1 MNKGIYFAA
10 FTALLWGFLAIALK
24 VSLNDLPP
32 ISVTWFRFTIAFIA
46 LGTYYMLFD
55 RPKLRI
61 VAKPPLYAIIAAIC
75 LGFNYIGFI
84 AGINLT
90 SPSIGQVF
98 IQMGPVLL
106 AVSGFVIF
114 REQIH
119 IRQAIGLAIV
129 VVGLIIFYNEQIIKL
144 SGGLRELKMGVLL
157 VLFGALAW
165 TGYAIFQKMAVRKF
179 DPMQLNLVLFG
190 LPAFLLTP
198 FVSFDRFVLLNT
210 GDWLLLIFLGLNTLG
225 AYGSLSYALK
235 YLEAN
240 KISVIITLNPM
251 ITFVVMAVLSKKQVS
266 WIQAETFTALTIIG
280 ALTVLSG
287 VVLTVI
293 RKKQAT
299 PPKITKTGSL

>member
-1 MNKGIYFAA
+1 MNKGIYFAS

-32 ISVTWFRFTIAFIA
+32 ISVTWFRFTIAFIT
-46 LGTYYMLFD
+46 LGSYYLLFD
-55 RPKLRI
+55 RPKLGI
-61 VAKPPLYAIIAAIC
+61 LVKPPLYAIIAAIC

-119 IRQAIGLAIV
+119 IRQAIGLAV
-129 VVGLIIFYNEQIIKL
+129 VVIGLVIFYNEQIIKL
-144 SGGLRELKMGVLL
+144 AGGLTELKIGVLL
-157 VLFGALAW
+157 ILFGALAW
-165 TGYAIFQKMAVRKF
+165 TCYAIFQKMAVKKF

-190 LPAFLLTP
+190 LPALLLTP
-198 FVSFDRFVLLNT
+198 FVAFEKFVLLTT
-210 GDWLLLIFLGLNTLG
+210 GDWLLLLFLGLNTLG
-225 AYGSLSYALK
+225 AYGALSYALK

-251 ITFVVMAVLSKKQVS
+251 ITFVVMAILSKKQVS
-266 WIQAETFTALTIIG
+266 WIQPETFTILTVVG

-287 VVLTVI
+287 VILTVI
-293 RKKQAT
+293 RKRKVTFQ
-299 PPKITKTGSL
+299 